1 MASDQQFCLRWNNH
15 QSTLVSVFDNLLES
29 QTLVDCTL
37 AADGQYLK
45 AHKVVLSACSPYLE
59 AILCQN
65 LDKHPILIL
74 KDVKFSE
81 LKAMLDYMYR
91 GEVNISQEQ
100 LSTFL
105 KAAESL
111 QIKGLTDSGGGGTT
125 DRERDPLKRQDIRKP
140 LNQPVPHIPQPR
152 PVVPHPGMMERRS
165 LPHFPPHIADMQPQS
180 PRHAR
185 EGSTSPTAR
194 KRRRPN
200 RPSSDDSNFVSTP
213 NSLSENQPD
222 TSDSCDVPV
231 KQAASL
237 TPNVPNATTKA
248 PETDSNRTT
257 PQPQNNQVNSEQKQ
271 QVSVK
276 KEFSEAL
283 LTPKTE
289 FDYGNDNSMEDVTY
303 EDDEE
308 EEVDLS
314 KPGTSFA
321 ANSQGFPPWQMGGDG
336 SNDDSN
342 NMYSPDVTATTNQ
355 NNSQDLTHSRY
366 LKCLQYPYTR
376 APPPVPVVEKPPS
389 PAIFQCPQCSKVYNR
404 KGNLGRHMRYE
415 CGKAPQFHCHL
426 CEKSFFRREKLD
438 YHVKSH
444 ALSLYP

>member
-1 MASDQQFCLRWNNH
+1 MFQ
-15 QSTLVSVFDNLLES
+15 
-29 QTLVDCTL
+29 
-37 AADGQYLK
+37 
-45 AHKVVLSACSPYLE
+45 

-74 KDVKFSE
+74 KDVKFTE

-111 QIKGLTDSGGGGTT
+111 QIKGLTDSGGGGGG
-125 DRERDPLKRQDIRKP
+125 ERDLLKRQDLRKP

-152 PVVPHPGMMERRS
+152 PVVPHPGLLEPRRS
-165 LPHFPPHIADMQPQS
+165 LPHFPPHISDMQPQS

-231 KQAASL
+231 KQSAPS
-237 TPNVPNATTKA
+237 TPSNVPNQSTKA
-248 PETDSNRTT
+248 PETDSPRTT
-257 PQPQNNQVNSEQKQ
+257 PQPQHNSEPKQ
-271 QVSVK
+271 IVVK
-276 KEFSEAL
+276 KEFPDAL

-289 FDYGNDNSMEDVTY
+289 FEYGNDNSMEDVTY
-303 EDDEE
+303 EDDED

-321 ANSQGFPPWQMGGDG
+321 ANSQGNVNLNFVLG
-336 SNDDSN
+336 N
-342 NMYSPDVTATTNQ
+342 NKSVYVV
-355 NNSQDLTHSRY
+355 
-366 LKCLQYPYTR
+366 R
-376 APPPVPVVEKPPS
+376 AIKPLYKT
-389 PAIFQCPQCSKVYNR
+389 I
-404 KGNLGRHMRYE
+404 
-415 CGKAPQFHCHL
+415 CH
-426 CEKSFFRREKLD
+426 SFFC
-438 YHVKSH
+438 
-444 ALSLYP
+444 